1 MAIMAL
7 IEGTTAVPRSVG
19 KLIETIGDQIG
30 LFLEPTHIR
39 RKGQAEADVTVAA
52 PRAKADI
59 EVVQLQNKLALH
71 KIQDRAD
78 ERVRRLKAKRQKNLE
93 AIAAQAALQLPAHVS
108 DQPVDEDWVA
118 QFLDHCQ
125 DVSNEN
131 MQSVWARLLARE
143 VGKPGSFSL
152 RTLALV
158 RVMSRNDA
166 DMFTRFC
173 SVLWETPDA
182 ACCVTS
188 RTRKTLSR
196 PRFWCWP
203 AMRCPSANGRPWPAG
218 CTASPIALP

>member
-108 DQPVDEDWVA
+108 
-118 QFLDHCQ
+118 
-125 DVSNEN
+125 
-131 MQSVWARLLARE
+131 
-143 VGKPGSFSL
+143 
-152 RTLALV
+152 
-158 RVMSRNDA
+158 
-166 DMFTRFC
+166 
-173 SVLWETPDA
+173 
-182 ACCVTS
+182 
-188 RTRKTLSR
+188 
-196 PRFWCWP
+196 
-203 AMRCPSANGRPWPAG
+203 
-218 CTASPIALP
+218 